1 MDQPHGFDNGSGH
14 VCKLVQ
20 SIYGLQQAG
29 NVWNQEFNAAM
40 KEIEFIQLKADPCC
54 YIQRVREDFDIL
66 LVWVDEIILIVS
78 NTTRNEVVEQNL
90 RE

>member
-40 KEIEFIQLKADPCC
+40 KEGNWIYTAKI
-54 YIQRVREDFDIL
+54 
-66 LVWVDEIILIVS
+66 
-78 NTTRNEVVEQNL
+78 
-90 RE
+90 